1 MTNLEVDGSKT
12 KQVRHF
18 KLFAFQ
24 PSLLDTALIMPGQN
38 LITLCYIEK
47 QKKKISMLMASM
59 ICPQHGYTSG
69 YIREQGIHGL
79 DKHLKIHMLMT
90 MNL

>member
-24 PSLLDTALIMPGQN
+24 PSLLDTTLIMPGQN

-47 QKKKISMLMASM
+47 QQKKSV
-59 ICPQHGYTSG
+59 C
-69 YIREQGIHGL
+69 
-79 DKHLKIHMLMT
+79 
-90 MNL
+90 